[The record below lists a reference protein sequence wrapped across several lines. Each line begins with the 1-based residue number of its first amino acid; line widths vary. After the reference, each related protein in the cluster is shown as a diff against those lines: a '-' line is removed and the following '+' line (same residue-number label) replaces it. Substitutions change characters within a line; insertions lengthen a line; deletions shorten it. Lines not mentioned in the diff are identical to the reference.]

1 MSAAISTL
9 VLFQSLQPVRPKASR
24 GLRSAGCGSITAM
37 SRAPATSSF
46 FDWDDGG
53 QDGSSDHVGIVEK
66 VENGRVYTVE
76 GNSGDSVRQN
86 SYPVGYYEIYG
97 YGTPAY

>member
-1 MSAAISTL
+1 MKLKHPIGERSEKGRSFL
-9 VLFQSLQPVRPKASR
+9 LPKFR
-24 GLRSAGCGSITAM
+24 
-37 SRAPATSSF
+37 
-46 FDWDDGG
+46 
-53 QDGSSDHVGIVEK
+53 IVEK

-86 SYPVGYYEIYG
+86 SYPIGYYEIYG

>member
-1 MSAAISTL
+1 MPFYDSEAIERARQVDLLTY
-9 VLFQSLQPVRPKASR
+9 LQTCEPQPQDHQ
-24 GLRSAGCGSITAM
+24 AGVHY
-37 SRAPATSSF
+37 RQR
-46 FDWDDGG
+46 DGENR

-86 SYPVGYYEIYG
+86 SYPIGYYEIYG